1 VPVGAFVIR
10 RLYHGIYVVL
20 GVTIVVFVVTRV
32 IGDPVSAMLP
42 METSAAQRA
51 AFAQQLGLD
60 RSLYIQFIDFLADVA
75 HLNLG
80 ESLWQHRPVTQIVF
94 EKLPITLYL
103 VGTAMA
109 LAIVLSIPLGIVAA
123 LKPGR
128 IADRITVVLS
138 LIGLSVPQFWLGLLL
153 ILLFAVDLRWLPTSG
168 SGDVSHLILPALTLA
183 VPAMTRIL
191 MVVRSSMM
199 DELNTQHIKVAIA
212 KGLPF
217 RRVIG
222 VHALRNIAIPVMTLA
237 GWETVRALA
246 GYSVVVEAVFAWPGL
261 GLAAVQAIERQ
272 DLILL
277 QGIVFYVA
285 VMVVIINIG
294 LDLAQKLVDPRV
306 KFG

>member
-1 VPVGAFVIR
+1 VGAFVIK

-20 GVTIVVFVVTRV
+20 GVTIVVFVVMRV

-51 AFAQQLGLD
+51 AFAHQLGLD
-60 RSLYIQFIDFLADVA
+60 RPLYVQFIDFLTDVA

-94 EKLPITLYL
+94 EKLPVTLYL
-103 VGTAMA
+103 VAAAMA
-109 LAIVLSIPLGIVAA
+109 LAIALSIPLGIVAA

-153 ILLFAVDLRWLPTSG
+153 ILLFAVELRWLPTSG
-168 SGDVSHLILPALTLA
+168 SGGLSHLILPALTLA
-183 VPAMTRIL
+183 VPAMTRML
-191 MVVRSSMM
+191 MVVRSSMI
-199 DELNTQHIKVAIA
+199 DELNTHHIKVAIA

-217 RRVIG
+217 RRVVG
-222 VHALRNIAIPVMTLA
+222 VHALRNVAVPVMTLA
-237 GWETVRALA
+237 GWEAVRALA

-285 VMVVIINIG
+285 IMVVMINIG
-294 LDLAQKLVDPRV
+294 LDIAQKLVDPRV

>member
-1 VPVGAFVIR
+1 VGAFVIR

-60 RSLYIQFIDFLADVA
+60 RPLYIQFIDFLADVA

-109 LAIVLSIPLGIVAA
+109 LAIVLSIPLGIMAA

-138 LIGLSVPQFWLGLLL
+138 LIGLSVPQFWLGVLL

-246 GYSVVVEAVFAWPGL
+246 GYSVVVETVFAWPGL

>member
-1 VPVGAFVIR
+1 
-10 RLYHGIYVVL
+10 
-20 GVTIVVFVVTRV
+20 VFVVTRV

-60 RSLYIQFIDFLADVA
+60 RPLYIQFIDFLADVA

>member
-1 VPVGAFVIR
+1 MGAFVIK

-20 GVTIVVFVVTRV
+20 GVTIVVFVVMRV

-60 RSLYIQFIDFLADVA
+60 RPLYIQFIDFLADVA

-103 VGTAMA
+103 VVTAMV

>member
-1 VPVGAFVIR
+1 VGAFVIR

-60 RSLYIQFIDFLADVA
+60 RPLYIQFIDFLADLA

-103 VGTAMA
+103 VVTAMV

-294 LDLAQKLVDPRV
+294 LDIAQKLVDPRV

>member
-1 VPVGAFVIR
+1 VGAFVIR
-10 RLYHGIYVVL
+10 RLYHAIYVIL

-60 RSLYIQFIDFLADVA
+60 RPLYIQFIDFLADLA

-103 VGTAMA
+103 VAAAMA
-109 LAIVLSIPLGIVAA
+109 LAIALSIPLGIVAA

-128 IADRITVVLS
+128 MVDRITVVLS

-153 ILLFAVDLRWLPTSG
+153 ILLFAVELRWLPTSG
-168 SGDVSHLILPALTLA
+168 SGDVAHLILPALTLA

-294 LDLAQKLVDPRV
+294 LDIAQKLVDPRV

>member
-1 VPVGAFVIR
+1 MGAFVIR

-60 RSLYIQFIDFLADVA
+60 RPLYIQFIDFLADVA

-168 SGDVSHLILPALTLA
+168 SGDVRHLILPALTLA

>member
-1 VPVGAFVIR
+1 MGAFVIR
-10 RLYHGIYVVL
+10 RLYHAIYVVL

-60 RSLYIQFIDFLADVA
+60 RPLYIQFIDFLADLA

-103 VGTAMA
+103 VAAAMA
-109 LAIVLSIPLGIVAA
+109 LAIALSIPLGIVAA

-128 IADRITVVLS
+128 MVDRITVVLS

-153 ILLFAVDLRWLPTSG
+153 ILLFAVELRWLPTSG
-168 SGDVSHLILPALTLA
+168 SGDVAHLILPALTLA

-294 LDLAQKLVDPRV
+294 LDIAQKLVDPRV

>member
-1 VPVGAFVIR
+1 MGAFVIR
-10 RLYHGIYVVL
+10 RLYHAIYVVL

-60 RSLYIQFIDFLADVA
+60 RPLYIQFIDFLADLA

-103 VGTAMA
+103 VAAAMA
-109 LAIVLSIPLGIVAA
+109 LAIALSIPLGIVAA

-128 IADRITVVLS
+128 MVDRITVVLS

-153 ILLFAVDLRWLPTSG
+153 ILLFAVELRWLPTSG
-168 SGDVSHLILPALTLA
+168 SGDVAHLILPALTLA

-237 GWETVRALA
+237 G
-246 GYSVVVEAVFAWPGL
+246 YSVVVEAVFAWPGL

-294 LDLAQKLVDPRV
+294 LDIAQKLVDPRV

>member
-1 VPVGAFVIR
+1 MGAFVIR

-60 RSLYIQFIDFLADVA
+60 RPLYIQFIDFLADVA

-109 LAIVLSIPLGIVAA
+109 LAIVLSIPLGIMAA

-138 LIGLSVPQFWLGLLL
+138 LIGLSVPQFWLGVLL

-246 GYSVVVEAVFAWPGL
+246 GYSVVVETVFAWPGL

>member
-1 VPVGAFVIR
+1 VGAFVVR

-42 METSAAQRA
+42 METSEAQRA
-51 AFAQQLGLD
+51 AFARQLGLD
-60 RSLYIQFIDFLADVA
+60 RPLYIQFIDFLADIA
-75 HLNLG
+75 RLNLG

-103 VGTAMA
+103 VAAAMTLAIA
-109 LAIVLSIPLGIVAA
+109 LAIPLGILAA

-153 ILLFAVDLRWLPTSG
+153 IMLFAVDLRWLPTSG
-168 SGDVSHLILPALTLA
+168 SGGLMHLILPALTLA
-183 VPAMTRIL
+183 VPAMTRML
-191 MVVRSSMM
+191 MVVRSSMI
-199 DELNTQHIKVAIA
+199 DELNTPHIKVAIA

-217 RRVIG
+217 RRVVG
-222 VHALRNIAIPVMTLA
+222 VHAMRNVAVPVMTLA

-294 LDLAQKLVDPRV
+294 LDLAHKLVDPRV
-306 KFG
+306 RLS

>member
-1 VPVGAFVIR
+1 VGAFVIR
-10 RLYHGIYVVL
+10 RLYHAIYVVL

-42 METSAAQRA
+42 METSAGQRA

-60 RSLYIQFIDFLADVA
+60 RPLYIQFIDFLADLA

-103 VGTAMA
+103 VAAAMA
-109 LAIVLSIPLGIVAA
+109 LAIALSIPLGIVAA

-128 IADRITVVLS
+128 MLDRITVVLS

-168 SGDVSHLILPALTLA
+168 SGDVAHLILPALTLA

-294 LDLAQKLVDPRV
+294 LDIAQKLVDPRV

>member
-1 VPVGAFVIR
+1 VGAFVIR

-60 RSLYIQFIDFLADVA
+60 RPLYIQFIDFLADVA

>member
-1 VPVGAFVIR
+1 MGAFVIR
-10 RLYHGIYVVL
+10 RLYHAIYVIL

-60 RSLYIQFIDFLADVA
+60 RPLYIQFIDFLADLA

-294 LDLAQKLVDPRV
+294 LDIAQKLVDPRV

>member
-1 VPVGAFVIR
+1 VGAFVIR

-60 RSLYIQFIDFLADVA
+60 RPLYVQFIDFLADVA

-109 LAIVLSIPLGIVAA
+109 LAIVLSIPLGIMAA

-246 GYSVVVEAVFAWPGL
+246 GYSVVVETVFAWPGL

>member
-1 VPVGAFVIR
+1 MGAFVIR
-10 RLYHGIYVVL
+10 RLYHAIYVVL

-60 RSLYIQFIDFLADVA
+60 RPLYIQFIDFLADLA

-103 VGTAMA
+103 VAAAMA
-109 LAIVLSIPLGIVAA
+109 LAIALSIPLGIVAA

-128 IADRITVVLS
+128 MVDRITVVLS

-168 SGDVSHLILPALTLA
+168 SGDVAHLILPALTLA

-277 QGIVFYVA
+277 QGIVLYVA

-294 LDLAQKLVDPRV
+294 LDIAQKLVDPRV

>member
-1 VPVGAFVIR
+1 VGAFVIR

-60 RSLYIQFIDFLADVA
+60 RPLYVQFIDFLADVA

>member
-1 VPVGAFVIR
+1 MGAFVIR
-10 RLYHGIYVVL
+10 RLYHAIYVVL

-60 RSLYIQFIDFLADVA
+60 RPLYIQFIDFLADLA

-103 VGTAMA
+103 VAAAMA
-109 LAIVLSIPLGIVAA
+109 LAIALSIPLGIVAA

-128 IADRITVVLS
+128 MVDRITVVLS

-168 SGDVSHLILPALTLA
+168 SGDLTHLILPALTLA

>member
-1 VPVGAFVIR
+1 VGAFVIR
-10 RLYHGIYVVL
+10 RLYHAIYVIL

-60 RSLYIQFIDFLADVA
+60 RPLHIQFIDFLADLA

-103 VGTAMA
+103 VAAAMA
-109 LAIVLSIPLGIVAA
+109 LAIALSIPLGIVAA

-128 IADRITVVLS
+128 MVDRITVVLS

-153 ILLFAVDLRWLPTSG
+153 ILLFAVELRWLPTSG
-168 SGDVSHLILPALTLA
+168 SGDVAHLILPALTLA

-294 LDLAQKLVDPRV
+294 LDIAQKLVDPRV

>member
-1 VPVGAFVIR
+1 MGAFVIR

-60 RSLYIQFIDFLADVA
+60 RPLYIQFIDFLADVA

-246 GYSVVVEAVFAWPGL
+246 GYSVVVETVFAWPGL

>member
-1 VPVGAFVIR
+1 VGAFVIK

-20 GVTIVVFVVTRV
+20 GVTIVVFVVMRV

-60 RSLYIQFIDFLADVA
+60 RPLYIQFIDFLADVA

-103 VGTAMA
+103 VVTAMV

>member
-1 VPVGAFVIR
+1 MGAFVIR
-10 RLYHGIYVVL
+10 RLYHAIYVIL

-32 IGDPVSAMLP
+32 IGDPVSAMLQ

-60 RSLYIQFIDFLADVA
+60 RPLYIQFIDFLADLA

-103 VGTAMA
+103 VAAAMA
-109 LAIVLSIPLGIVAA
+109 LAIALSIPLGIVAA

-128 IADRITVVLS
+128 MVDRITVVLS

-153 ILLFAVDLRWLPTSG
+153 ILLFAVELRWLPTSG
-168 SGDVSHLILPALTLA
+168 SGDVAHLILPALTLA

-294 LDLAQKLVDPRV
+294 LDIAQKLVDPRV